1 MNANRHR
8 SGRNLHQG
16 GRGGRTGKILVKGSR
31 PTGAQ
36 RGHEATIRDMAVCR
50 LNSWRKCGLTLS
62 DIDAIGIGIPG
73 VITTTA

>member
-1 MNANRHR
+1 
-8 SGRNLHQG
+8 
-16 GRGGRTGKILVKGSR
+16 VKGSR